1 MRDKR
6 ESRQK
11 RIRARVTGTKI
22 RPRLAVYRSS
32 KLIYAQVIDDEKGH
46 TLASAKG
53 KKAQEVGKAVAEG
66 AIKKKIKEVVF
77 DRGGYKYHGK
87 VKILAD
93 AAREAGLKF

>member
-11 RIRARVTGTKI
+11 RIRARVMGTSV

-32 KLIYAQVIDDEKGH
+32 KLIYAQVIDDDKGY

-53 KKAQEVGKAVAEG
+53 KSAEAVGKEVAMG

-87 VKILAD
+87 VKILAN